1 MKITL
6 AIGALVALCQS
17 ALALKDGT
25 YSIGSAALQSNQ
37 VLTDVGQK
45 EELEFS
51 EKSNHPYQTW
61 FFTNKGGERDF
72 VIQNLSGGYIDC
84 GEELGDFCIS
94 GDDEVV
100 YTVEQ
105 VSDNGYELV
114 SKSTGYFV
122 RADGQGLHLAE
133 WNNEPDEEFILT
145 PVQ

>member
-25 YSIGSAALQSNQ
+25 YSIGSAALQSNK
-37 VLTDVGQK
+37 VLTDVGQN

-51 EKSNHPYQTW
+51 EKSNNPYQTW
-61 FFTNKGGERDF
+61 FFTKKGGERDF

-84 GEELGDFCIS
+84 GVEPGTHCVS
-94 GDDEVV
+94 GDDEEI

-105 VSDNGYELV
+105 SIDGDYELV
-114 SKSTGYFV
+114 SKKTGYFLHAV
-122 RADGQGLHLAE
+122 DKGLQLAE
-133 WNNEPDEEFILT
+133 WSPSPEQEFILT
-145 PVQ
+145 PI